1 MKFKEWLI
9 LTEETSTDADYSKF
23 KTSVIGLLN
32 DNKVLILK
40 RGSTAPWMPN
50 KWSLVGGGIEE
61 GENPKETIIRECI
74 EEIGLKPNNVSFD
87 HKIMTV
93 DTGEIYYFYGELESQ
108 NIKLDYENSNYKF
121 ITKNEINNYD
131 FVPYIKEFIL
141 SVFSKNIKGI
151 T

>member
-9 LTEETSTDADYSKF
+9 LTEETSTDTDYSKF

-61 GENPKETIIRECI
+61 GENPKETIIRECL

-121 ITKNEINNYD
+121 ITKDEINNYE

-141 SVFSKNIKGI
+141 SIFSKNLKRI

>member
-1 MKFKEWLI
+1 MNFKEWLI
-9 LTEETSTDADYSKF
+9 LTEETSTDTDYSKF
-23 KTSVIGLLN
+23 KTSVIVLLN

-61 GENPKETIIRECI
+61 GENPKEAIIRECL

-93 DTGEIYYFYGELESQ
+93 DAGEIYYFYGELESQ

-121 ITKNEINNYD
+121 ITKDEINSYD

-141 SVFSKNIKGI
+141 SVFSKNIKR
-151 T
+151 

>member
-141 SVFSKNIKGI
+141 TVFSKNIKKV

>member
-61 GENPKETIIRECI
+61 GENPKETIIRECL

-141 SVFSKNIKGI
+141 TVFSKNIKGI

>member
-9 LTEETSTDADYSKF
+9 LTEETSTDTDYSKF

-61 GENPKETIIRECI
+61 GENPKETIIRECL

-93 DTGEIYYFYGELESQ
+93 DTGEIYYFYGELGSQ

-121 ITKNEINNYD
+121 ITKDEINNYE

-141 SVFSKNIKGI
+141 SVFSKNIKRI

>member
-9 LTEETSTDADYSKF
+9 LTEETSTDTYYSKF

-61 GENPKETIIRECI
+61 GENPKETIIRECL

-121 ITKNEINNYD
+121 ITKDEINNYD
-131 FVPYIKEFIL
+131 FVAYIKEFIL
-141 SVFSKNIKGI
+141 SVFSKNIKR
-151 T
+151 

>member
-1 MKFKEWLI
+1 MNFKEWLI
-9 LTEETSTDADYSKF
+9 LKEETSTDTDYSKF

-32 DNKVLILK
+32 DNKALILK

-61 GENPKETIIRECI
+61 GENPKEAIIRECL

-121 ITKNEINNYD
+121 ITKDEINNYD

-141 SVFSKNIKGI
+141 SVFSKNIKR
-151 T
+151 

>member
-1 MKFKEWLI
+1 MNFKEWLI
-9 LTEETSTDADYSKF
+9 LKEETSTDTDYSKF

-32 DNKVLILK
+32 DNKALILK

-61 GENPKETIIRECI
+61 GENPKETIIRECL

-93 DTGEIYYFYGELESQ
+93 DAGEIYYFYGELESQ

-121 ITKNEINNYD
+121 ITKDEINNYD

-141 SVFSKNIKGI
+141 SVFSKNIKR
-151 T
+151 

>member
-1 MKFKEWLI
+1 MNFKQWLI
-9 LTEETSTDADYSKF
+9 LTEETSTDKDYSKF

-61 GENPKETIIRECI
+61 GENPKETIIRECL

-93 DTGEIYYFYGELESQ
+93 DAGEIYYFYGELESQ

-121 ITKNEINNYD
+121 ITKDEINNYD

-141 SVFSKNIKGI
+141 SVFSKNIKR
-151 T
+151 

>member
-1 MKFKEWLI
+1 MKFKEWL
-9 LTEETSTDADYSKF
+9 LNEENTSTDTDHSKF
-23 KTSVIGLLN
+23 KTSVIVLLN
-32 DNKVLILK
+32 DNKALILK

-61 GENPKETIIRECI
+61 GENPKEAIMRECL

-121 ITKNEINNYD
+121 ITKDEINNYD

-141 SVFSKNIKGI
+141 SVFSKNIKR
-151 T
+151 